1 MTEFD
6 KQPFEELMETAI
18 ALHGQ
23 RQYGAALEVS
33 KSAYDMASDYSSEK
47 GRAARDI
54 GARCARLGRIDEAEK
69 WANEAYFIHYN
80 LLQNAAEPTREAYR
94 DRAASAMYV
103 GVNGLRKAIDA
114 RRTGQGYDDTGWTI
128 FLMRQTMTDLGKS
141 KSLAS
146 GINQKFDQYE
156 INASRRVSLAESVI
170 GHRKSGRS
178 MGAHAVRLAFMSES
192 PRLDT
197 SANLDKAQ
205 RLRAKAKA
213 FAGGVAALGV
223 GILMSEKAGR
233 RQNLAL
239 KLAYKTL

>member
-1 MTEFD
+1 MEFD
-6 KQPFEELMETAI
+6 KQPFEELMGI
-18 ALHGQ
+18 AVELHGQ
-23 RQYGAALEVS
+23 GQYGAALEIT
-33 KSAYDMASDYSSEK
+33 KSAYDMAPDYSSEK

-54 GARCARLGRIDEAEK
+54 GARCDRLGRVDEAEK

-94 DRAASAMYV
+94 DRAVSAMYV
-103 GVNGLRKAIDA
+103 GVNGLREAIEA
-114 RRTGQGYDDTGWTI
+114 RRTGQEYDDTGWMI
-128 FLMRQTMTDLGKS
+128 LLMRQTMTDLEKA

-170 GHRKSGRS
+170 GHRKSGRA

-197 SANLDKAQ
+197 SSSFNKAQ
-205 RLRAKAKA
+205 RLRAKTKA
-213 FAGGVAALGV
+213 FAGGAAALGV
-223 GILMSEKAGR
+223 GILMSEKSGR
-233 RQNLAL
+233 RQKLAL
-239 KLAYKTL
+239 KLADKTL